1 MMPPCLSIPPRGSA
15 PCRRRAICPT
25 RRATPPSAG
34 SCCRS
39 PRSRCRSTRD
49 SPCGKTCVP
58 APSAAATSAARNS
71 RRRSTSVEEKL
82 NAAKKDLQ
90 NQITEAR
97 TYAHDK
103 IHDLTGDFAGFR
115 GLHEARSEG
124 VQNRINAL
132 MELVYHMR
140 GQFDQV
146 LAEQRASTAATQRA
160 AVATETAVRLL
171 TDRHT
176 ASGKTERQKAEGEK
190 AGVQKKKP
198 ASHSSDLQGSL
209 LPLLLPLAF

>member
-1 MMPPCLSIPPRGSA
+1 MTLLSLLAESATAAGHDAPLLPDPKSFAAVGWLVLSLAALAVALNQGFALWKNFRPRPERGGNVG
-15 PCRRRAICPT
+15 RAELAEKIE
-25 RRATPPSAG
+25 A
-34 SCCRS
+34 
-39 PRSRCRSTRD
+39 
-49 SPCGKTCVP
+49 
-58 APSAAATSAARNS
+58 
-71 RRRSTSVEEKL
+71 VEEKL
-82 NAAKKDLQ
+82 TAVHKDLQ

-103 IHDLTGDFAGFR
+103 IHDLTGEFSGFR
-115 GLHEARSEG
+115 GLNEARSEG

-171 TDRHT
+171 ADNHA
-176 ASGKTERQKAEGEK
+176 ASAE
-190 AGVQKKKP
+190 
-198 ASHSSDLQGSL
+198 
-209 LPLLLPLAF
+209 

>member
-1 MMPPCLSIPPRGSA
+1 MNIAPPCLAEAASNNA
-15 PCRRRAICPT
+15 PLLPDPESFA
-25 RRATPPSAG
+25 SVG
-34 SCCRS
+34 WL
-39 PRSRCRSTRD
+39 
-49 SPCGKTCVP
+49 VL
-58 APSAAATSAARNS
+58 AAAALAVALNQGFALWKNFRPRPERGGSVGRAE
-71 RRRSTSVEEKL
+71 VEEKIE
-82 NAAKKDLQ
+82 AIRKDLQ

-103 IHDLTGDFAGFR
+103 IHDLTGEFSGFR

-171 TDRHT
+171 TDHHT
-176 ASGKTERQKAEGEK
+176 ASVE
-190 AGVQKKKP
+190 
-198 ASHSSDLQGSL
+198 
-209 LPLLLPLAF
+209 

>member
-1 MMPPCLSIPPRGSA
+1 MMPLLLSLFLA
-15 PCRRRAICPT
+15 E
-25 RRATPPSAG
+25 
-34 SCCRS
+34 
-39 PRSRCRSTRD
+39 
-49 SPCGKTCVP
+49 
-58 APSAAATSAARNS
+58 AAADDLPDPKSYAAVGWIVLSLAALAVSLNQGFALWKNVRPRPERGGNVG
-71 RRRSTSVEEKL
+71 RAELQEKIETVEEKL

-115 GLHEARSEG
+115 GLNEARSEG

-160 AVATETAVRLL
+160 AVAAESAVRML
-171 TDRHT
+171 TDNHA
-176 ASGKTERQKAEGEK
+176 ASGKAEG
-190 AGVQKKKP
+190 
-198 ASHSSDLQGSL
+198 
-209 LPLLLPLAF
+209 

>member
-1 MMPPCLSIPPRGSA
+1 MILPTFHHLLAETPAAGDLPDPKSYVAVGWIVLSLAALAVSLNQGFALWKNMRPRPERGGNVGRTELTEKIEA
-15 PCRRRAICPT
+15 
-25 RRATPPSAG
+25 
-34 SCCRS
+34 
-39 PRSRCRSTRD
+39 
-49 SPCGKTCVP
+49 
-58 APSAAATSAARNS
+58 
-71 RRRSTSVEEKL
+71 VEEKL
-82 NAAKKDLQ
+82 NAARNDLQ

-160 AVATETAVRLL
+160 AAATEAAVHLM

-176 ASGKTERQKAEGEK
+176 ASAE
-190 AGVQKKKP
+190 
-198 ASHSSDLQGSL
+198 
-209 LPLLLPLAF
+209 

>member
-1 MMPPCLSIPPRGSA
+1 MLLPFQLLA
-15 PCRRRAICPT
+15 
-25 RRATPPSAG
+25 
-34 SCCRS
+34 
-39 PRSRCRSTRD
+39 
-49 SPCGKTCVP
+49 V
-58 APSAAATSAARNS
+58 AAAGELPDPKSYAAVGWIVLSLAALAVSLNQGFALWKNMRPKAERGGNVG
-71 RRRSTSVEEKL
+71 RAELEEKVETVR
-82 NAAKKDLQ
+82 KDLQ

-160 AVATETAVRLL
+160 AVATETAVRFL
-171 TDRHT
+171 TDNHT
-176 ASGKTERQKAEGEK
+176 ASGRDEG
-190 AGVQKKKP
+190 
-198 ASHSSDLQGSL
+198 
-209 LPLLLPLAF
+209 

>member
-1 MMPPCLSIPPRGSA
+1 M
-15 PCRRRAICPT
+15 T
-25 RRATPPSAG
+25 
-34 SCCRS
+34 SCFH
-39 PRSRCRSTRD
+39 
-49 SPCGKTCVP
+49 
-58 APSAAATSAARNS
+58 ALLAEAAAGELPEPKSYAALGWIVLSLAALAVSLNQGFTLWKNLRPRPERGGNVG
-71 RRRSTSVEEKL
+71 RVELEEKVEGVEEKL

-115 GLHEARSEG
+115 GLNEARSEG

-140 GQFDQV
+140 GQFDHV

-160 AVATETAVRLL
+160 ATAAEAAVHLL
-171 TDRHT
+171 TDHHA
-176 ASGKTERQKAEGEK
+176 ASAE
-190 AGVQKKKP
+190 
-198 ASHSSDLQGSL
+198 
-209 LPLLLPLAF
+209 

>member
-1 MMPPCLSIPPRGSA
+1 MHPLFQLLA
-15 PCRRRAICPT
+15 EA
-25 RRATPPSAG
+25 AAG
-34 SCCRS
+34 ELPE
-39 PRSRCRSTRD
+39 PRSY
-49 SPCGKTCVP
+49 
-58 APSAAATSAARNS
+58 AAVGWIVLSLAALAVSLNQGFTLWKNMRPRPERGGNVG
-71 RRRSTSVEEKL
+71 RAELEEKVD
-82 NAAKKDLQ
+82 AIRKDLQ

-160 AVATETAVRLL
+160 AQATETAVRYL
-171 TDRHT
+171 TDNHAAT
-176 ASGKTERQKAEGEK
+176 AE
-190 AGVQKKKP
+190 
-198 ASHSSDLQGSL
+198 
-209 LPLLLPLAF
+209 

>member
-1 MMPPCLSIPPRGSA
+1 MNPF
-15 PCRRRAICPT
+15 
-25 RRATPPSAG
+25 PSFLAQA
-34 SCCRS
+34 
-39 PRSRCRSTRD
+39 
-49 SPCGKTCVP
+49 VP
-58 APSAAATSAARNS
+58 AELPDPKSYAAVGWIVLTLAALAVSLNQGFALWKNMRPRPERGGNVG
-71 RRRSTSVEEKL
+71 RAELEEKIETVR
-82 NAAKKDLQ
+82 KDLQ

-115 GLHEARSEG
+115 GLNEARSEG

-160 AVATETAVRLL
+160 AAATEAAVHLL

-176 ASGKTERQKAEGEK
+176 ASAE
-190 AGVQKKKP
+190 
-198 ASHSSDLQGSL
+198 
-209 LPLLLPLAF
+209 